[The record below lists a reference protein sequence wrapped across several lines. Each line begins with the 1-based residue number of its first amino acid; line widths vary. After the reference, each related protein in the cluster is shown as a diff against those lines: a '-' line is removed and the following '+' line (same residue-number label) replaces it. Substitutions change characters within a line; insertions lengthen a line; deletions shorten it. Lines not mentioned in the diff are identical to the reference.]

1 MRRALASLVVL
12 VVFVGSLGVA
22 ASAFYDDV
30 EETTFDE
37 SESFEVQYNER
48 INLSAHNIDNAT
60 ACCPVVYNQTGDQVP
75 TDEYEFYEND
85 VQIEISDA
93 SESLDEGET
102 ASIEY
107 EYTAKPELE
116 RQYAALFGGLFDLGG
131 VALLLLAGAG
141 AVVGALVA
149 LVGLS
154 SSSRSRGGGGR

>member
-22 ASAFYDDV
+22 ASSFYGDV
-30 EETTFDE
+30 DETTFQE

-48 INLSAHNIDNAT
+48 LNLSASSIDNVT
-60 ACCPVVYNQTGDQVP
+60 SCCPVVYNQSGDEVP
-75 TDEYEFYEND
+75 TDEYEFYEDD
-85 VQIEISDA
+85 VQIEVFDTSM
-93 SESLDEGET
+93 SLNESET

-116 RQYAALFGGLFDLGG
+116 RRYAALFGGLFNIGG
-131 VALLLLAGAG
+131 VALLLLSGAG
-141 AVVGALVA
+141 AVASALIV

-154 SSSRSRGGGGR
+154 SSGSRSGGGR